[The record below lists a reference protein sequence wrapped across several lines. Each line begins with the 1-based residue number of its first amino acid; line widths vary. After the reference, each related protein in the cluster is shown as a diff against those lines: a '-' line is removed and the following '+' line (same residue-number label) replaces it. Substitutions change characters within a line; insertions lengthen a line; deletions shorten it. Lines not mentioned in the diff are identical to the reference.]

1 MLIVII
7 LSLVFTPYIYFLL
20 SPEYIGWRF
29 YVSTQFVYVHV
40 LYAVP
45 KNHSF
50 DNCLCSSG
58 ISHNTAAHK
67 KSRTFLRKINLWF
80 YFFVQTCYLPLMV
93 TGIDTLGAAEKKF
106 TSGVSGGTETRPRD
120 FFALLK
126 PRVMSLVVFTGF
138 AGMWCAPGFSQMHP
152 LLICVAMLSLALGAG
167 AAGAIN
173 MWYDR
178 DIDKVMQR
186 TKARPIP
193 AGRVSAEDALAFAL
207 ILSVF
212 SVMTMGLAV
221 NWAAAG
227 LLAFANFFYSVIY
240 TMGLKRHTAQNIVI
254 GGAAGAFP
262 PMIGWAAVTGN
273 YTLEGF
279 VLFLIIFLWT
289 PPHFWALSLF
299 ANSDYARA
307 KIPMLTVTAGARTT
321 KIHMLAYTLILFPVS
336 LLPWFMGFASWVY
349 AISAV
354 LLSGLFIISAIRTYF
369 DSELKSA
376 RIMFTYSIFYL
387 FALFFALMVGA

>member
-1 MLIVII
+1 
-7 LSLVFTPYIYFLL
+7 
-20 SPEYIGWRF
+20 
-29 YVSTQFVYVHV
+29 
-40 LYAVP
+40 
-45 KNHSF
+45 
-50 DNCLCSSG
+50 
-58 ISHNTAAHK
+58 
-67 KSRTFLRKINLWF
+67 
-80 YFFVQTCYLPLMV
+80 MV
-93 TGIDTLGAAEKKF
+93 TGIDTIDVSEKKF
-106 TSGVSGGTETRPRD
+106 SSIAGLEDETRPRD

-193 AGRVSAEDALAFAL
+193 AGRLSAEDALAFAL

-240 TMGLKRHTAQNIVI
+240 TIGLKRRTAQNIVI

-262 PMIGWAAVTGN
+262 PMIGWAAVTGS
-273 YTLEGF
+273 YTLEGL

-321 KIHMLAYTLILFPVS
+321 KIHMLAYTLILLPVS

-349 AISAV
+349 AVSAV

-387 FALFFALMVGA
+387 FALFFALMVGAQ